1 MTVRK
6 AELKVA
12 SPWGMHARLAFEFA
26 KKSEGFRSSVT
37 VKNESGSGDG
47 KDVMDVLALATGS
60 GEIITVEI
68 EGEDENAAIETLSRL
83 VQVDSSSF

>member
-1 MTVRK
+1 MRK
-6 AELKVA
+6 AKLKVA
-12 SPWGMHARLAFEFA
+12 SPWGMHARLAFKFA

-37 VKNESGSGDG
+37 VKNKSGSGDG
-47 KDVMDVLALATGS
+47 KDVMDILALATGP
-60 GEIITVEI
+60 GEVITVET